1 MHHFFFRGHL
11 QQRRKSR
18 ALTYYSKKRLIS
30 SLMTPL
36 PFLTIPMSDFKKGL
50 RYILPFWTETNRKE
64 SVEFEY
70 VCIFNKTRRRPSEDT
85 SGRVNTI
92 LSEPSSKHFS
102 GVLEA
107 RRSAPTTYDRFEIQM
122 LWKQQWVNSTMFLY
136 VFLKKK
142 KKLVKL

>member
-18 ALTYYSKKRLIS
+18 ALTYYGKKRLIS

-50 RYILPFWTETNRKE
+50 RYILPFWTESNRKE

-85 SGRVNTI
+85 SGRVNAI

-142 KKLVKL
+142 KNW